1 MVGDAGAAGRSGG
14 ADGAGRGGGDRYTGR
29 SSQGPSPARLA
40 RLPGDRGHRRKH
52 LPLPLLPRRRN
63 VRLPAQ
69 PFVPY
74 IFLSINFL

>member
-1 MVGDAGAAGRSGG
+1 MVGDAGAAGGSGG

-29 SSQGPSPARLA
+29 SGRGPSPTRLA

-63 VRLPAQ
+63 VRLPSQ
-69 PFVPY
+69 PSCLDKV
-74 IFLSINFL
+74 L